1 MAISRIQWQSS
12 SRIRRSN
19 GRSLEIHHESRT
31 FSFCPRAAGL
41 PKERF
46 QTPPKNKL
54 ALPVGSRALSHRF
67 CTHRTPEREERGSSK
82 FLLLLFYSSF
92 FSLSF
97 IFSLVIS
104 RVSRTSIFERNRDSR
119 FSTTDRQSKHTSPGC
134 SYKNREFP
142 LEIDPP
148 RSTFAEHSHE
158 TGSTGRSNKGVHGL
172 RTNLSRL
179 AEHCVTSWE
188 NQTNRTN
195 IYRWNWS

>member
-54 ALPVGSRALSHRF
+54 VLPVGSRALSHRF

-119 FSTTDRQSKHTSPGC
+119 FSTSDGPNTLHPAVLTKIESS
-134 SYKNREFP
+134 
-142 LEIDPP
+142 
-148 RSTFAEHSHE
+148 
-158 TGSTGRSNKGVHGL
+158 
-172 RTNLSRL
+172 LSRL
-179 AEHCVTSWE
+179 THRVPLLRSTATKLGRLAEVTRGC
-188 NQTNRTN
+188 TVYGR
-195 IYRWNWS
+195 IYPG

>member
-82 FLLLLFYSSF
+82 FLLPTSF
-92 FSLSF
+92 IPLPFPLSF
-97 IFSLVIS
+97 HFVPCYFPCVAHFHIRTKQRFEIQHHRPTVQTHFTRLFLQKS
-104 RVSRTSIFERNRDSR
+104 RVPSRD
-119 FSTTDRQSKHTSPGC
+119 
-134 SYKNREFP
+134 
-142 LEIDPP
+142 
-148 RSTFAEHSHE
+148 
-158 TGSTGRSNKGVHGL
+158 
-172 RTNLSRL
+172 
-179 AEHCVTSWE
+179 
-188 NQTNRTN
+188 
-195 IYRWNWS
+195 